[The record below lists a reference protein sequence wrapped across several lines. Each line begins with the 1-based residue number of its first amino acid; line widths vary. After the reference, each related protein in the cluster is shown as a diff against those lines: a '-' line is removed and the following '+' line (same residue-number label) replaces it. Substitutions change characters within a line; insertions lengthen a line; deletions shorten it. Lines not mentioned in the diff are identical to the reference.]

1 MFVSALIVD
10 CTYMLYC
17 HVYVNMYCICI
28 VFLKIIE
35 RYGKLKIVRMANY
48 FERVCH
54 NMR

>member
-1 MFVSALIVD
+1 MVLHKGHLYIMYIHVSLF
-10 CTYMLYC
+10 TYY
-17 HVYVNMYCICI
+17 ICI
-28 VFLKIIE
+28 VFLRIIE

>member
-1 MFVSALIVD
+1 MVLHKGHLYIMYIYVLLF
-10 CTYMLYC
+10 TYC
-17 HVYVNMYCICI
+17 VFFE
-28 VFLKIIE
+28 FLKIIE

>member
-1 MFVSALIVD
+1 MVLHKGHLYIMYIHVSLF
-10 CTYMLYC
+10 TYY
-17 HVYVNMYCICI
+17 ICI